1 MSRNGL
7 NAVSNDII
15 RLDFGMVACHLI
27 RFDTWY
33 VQVDTGYMNDFQK
46 YISVLQE
53 NGIKLG
59 DIKYV
64 FLTHHHD
71 DHAGMLSAL
80 VSLNPEVKII
90 AHKKS
95 AYGLALGRNILKTTA
110 RCPNLLCVFLLK
122 MKKLDKTWT
131 HKFPAFTFRE
141 TDILIDDNNDGMP
154 LDDLGIKN
162 GVVMCTKGHSE
173 DHISLVFPGEI
184 AFLGDAAVNFLP
196 WTRTFHTET
205 YIEDLGI
212 YYDDWKRLDEIFNVK
227 TLYPSHGTPLGIQIL
242 LNDVGKITRTR
253 CFPKVTSWMSD

>member
-1 MSRNGL
+1 MAQDRFNDT
-7 NAVSNDII
+7 SNDVI

-27 RFDTWY
+27 RFDSWY
-33 VQVDTGYMNDFQK
+33 VQVDTGYINDFQK

-53 NGIKLG
+53 NGIKLE

-71 DHAGMLSAL
+71 DHAGMLSAI

-95 AYGLALGRNILKTTA
+95 VYGLALGRNILKTTA

-122 MKKLDKTWT
+122 MKKLDKNWT
-131 HKFPAFTFRE
+131 HKFPQFTFRE
-141 TDILIDDNNDGMP
+141 TDILIDDGDDGIS
-154 LDDLGIKN
+154 LDSPGIKN

-173 DHISLVFPGEI
+173 DHISLVFPGGN
-184 AFLGDAAVNFLP
+184 AFVGDAAVNFLP

-205 YIEDLGI
+205 YIEDLQI
-212 YYDDWKRLDEIFNVK
+212 YYDDWKRLNDIYNVK
-227 TLYPSHGTPLGIQIL
+227 TIYPSHGTPFGINML
-242 LNDVGKITRTR
+242 LNDIGKLTHTRR
-253 CFPKVTSWMSD
+253 FPKVTSWMSD